1 MDWSQKIRLRNLQIL
16 VRLCEARNM
25 SVVAQEFHLTQP
37 ALSKWLKEFEE
48 SVGTPLFARQARGVE
63 PLPIALELARQ
74 ARAIV
79 GRLDRAKAIVEQMKH
94 PVSEQIAIG
103 VSPMVAIVLLPAVLR
118 AFHRA
123 HPKAYIQINED
134 TLDRLNDQLHSGA
147 LDVVIGRIE
156 EGIIPPDLLYR
167 KIGDVPLCLVVDDN
181 HPLAHQPQVGW
192 DEALAYPWIAPPRAS
207 PMRKRLE
214 LALEAQGLR
223 SPDVQIESSFVHTT
237 AGLIQGTEFVVPLS
251 TALARSLGLST
262 TLNVP
267 WTSMSI
273 HGSMG
278 VLWRPE
284 DRDDALVRAF
294 VSCVIEEGASS

>member
-1 MDWSQKIRLRNLQIL
+1 
-16 VRLCEARNM
+16 M

-48 SVGTPLFARQARGVE
+48 SVGAPLFERQARGIA

-79 GRLDRAKAIVEQMKH
+79 GRLDRARAIIEQMKQ
-94 PVSEQIAIG
+94 PVSEQIAVG
-103 VSPMVAIVLLPAVLR
+103 VSPMVGIVLLPAVLR

-123 HPKAYIQINED
+123 HPGAYIHVSED

-156 EGIIPPDLLYR
+156 EGGVPPDLLYQ
-167 KIGDVPLCLVVDDN
+167 KLSDVPLCLVVDDN
-181 HPLAHQPQVGW
+181 HPLAHRPQVGW
-192 DEALAYPWIAPPRAS
+192 GDALAYPWIAPPRAS

-223 SPDVQIESSFVHTT
+223 PPDVQIESSFVHTS
-237 AGLIQGTEFVVPLS
+237 ARLLQGTEFVVPMS
-251 TALARSLGLST
+251 TALARSLGLAT

-267 WTSMSI
+267 WTSMRI

-284 DRDDALVRAF
+284 DRDDDLVRDF
-294 VSCVIEEGASS
+294 LRCVTDEAEREGV